1 MADPT
6 SIDEYLSG
14 VPEDARGALVQLRKR
29 IKQAAPDATETIS
42 YQMPTFKYHG
52 RASVGFAAFK
62 NHCSLFPYSA
72 KVMELCEEELN
83 SYETSKGTIRFQIN
97 RPLPAALVKK
107 IVKMRIEEIDARK
120 R

>member
-1 MADPT
+1 MAGPT
-6 SIDEYLSG
+6 SVDEYLSG
-14 VPEDARGALVQLRKR
+14 VPEDARAALEQLRQR
-29 IKQAAPDATETIS
+29 IKQVAPNTTETIS

-52 RASVGFAAFK
+52 RALVGFAAFK

-72 KVMELCEEELN
+72 NVMELCEEELR
-83 SYETSKGTIRFQIN
+83 SYETSKGTIRFPVN

-107 IVKMRIEEIDARK
+107 IVRKRIDEIDARN